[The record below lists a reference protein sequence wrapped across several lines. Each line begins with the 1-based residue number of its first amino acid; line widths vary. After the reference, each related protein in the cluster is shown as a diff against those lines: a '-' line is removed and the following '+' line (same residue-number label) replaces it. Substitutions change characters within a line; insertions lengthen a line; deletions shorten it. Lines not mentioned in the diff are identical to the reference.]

1 MLELTGV
8 TKSYGAHPAVCG
20 IDLAVSPGE
29 VVTVIGPSGCGKST
43 LLRLAAGLE
52 RPDSGEVR
60 VGGRVVAG
68 STWVPPE
75 RRRVGMVFQDHALF
89 PHLDVAHNV
98 AFGLDELPRAQRA
111 GRIAEVLE
119 LVGLGHLGRRHPH
132 ELSGGEQQRV
142 ALARALAP
150 RPTVVLLDEPFSS
163 LDANLRTQV
172 RTQTL
177 AALRETG
184 SAAMVVTHDQT
195 EALSMGDRLAVLKDG
210 VVRQVG
216 HPERGLR
223 VAQQPVRGQLHGR
236 RRLPARARARRAA
249 DLRDR
254 GRVHGPRAGATP
266 TSTSR

>member
-1 MLELTGV
+1 MTSTRSGGATQATTVGYGAPALELVGA
-8 TKSYGAHPAVCG
+8 TKSYGSHPAVCG
-20 IDLAVSPGE
+20 VDLAVTAGE

-52 RPDSGEVR
+52 RPDGGEVR

-89 PHLDVAHNV
+89 PHLDVARNV
-98 AFGLDELPRAQRA
+98 AFGLDTLPRAERA
-111 GRIAEVLE
+111 GRVAEVLE
-119 LVGLGHLGRRHPH
+119 LVGLGHLGHRHPH

-172 RTQTL
+172 RPRPSRRCTRP
-177 AALRETG
+177 AARRSWSPTTRPRRSRSATG
-184 SAAMVVTHDQT
+184 WRCSRTACCARSA
-195 EALSMGDRLAVLKDG
+195 
-210 VVRQVG
+210 
-216 HPERGLR
+216 P
-223 VAQQPVRGQLHGR
+223 
-236 RRLPARARARRAA
+236 PARSTSHPAAGSSRRSWAR
-249 DLRDR
+249 
-254 GRVHGPRAGATP
+254 P
-266 TSTSR
+266 TSCPRTYTTRC